1 MSTSK
6 ENIPQEKKYY
16 EFLTKCFNPRT
27 SLKDEYYIQM
37 KLEGNKIY
45 FTAQKVGDISEF
57 RYTSSSTYEELKQ
70 SQVLNL
76 FKSIN
81 EIYES
86 LLSSIK
92 SAQSSGQEQL
102 IHIDLLKGSLNLKIS
117 INFKD
122 LYFEL
127 KEQEK
132 NLLDAVNDLRK
143 RVKSLEIQNQPGMMG
158 SGMMGPGM
166 MQHGMM
172 GSGMMKHGMMESGV
186 MQHGMMESGVMQ
198 HGMMGSG
205 MMQHG
210 MMGSGMMQHEMM
222 STSHET
228 EHSSTSK
235 NFIIEFFVKDSIIR
249 VQGDSNLTIN
259 KLIKNFE
266 VKLCN
271 EDIRIKK
278 YLIHPTGVELD
289 PSSIETLASK
299 GITDGTRINVV
310 TTN

>member
-57 RYTSSSTYEELKQ
+57 RYTSNSTYEELKQ

-92 SAQSSGQEQL
+92 SAQGQEQL

-143 RVKSLEIQNQPGMMG
+143 RVKSLEIQNQTGMMG
-158 SGMMGPGM
+158 SGMMGP
-166 MQHGMM
+166 
-172 GSGMMKHGMMESGV
+172 
-186 MQHGMMESGVMQ
+186 
-198 HGMMGSG
+198 GMMGSG

-210 MMGSGMMQHEMM
+210 MMGSGMMQHGMM
-222 STSHET
+222 GSSGMMQHGMMGSSGMMQHGMMGSSPET

-235 NFIIEFFVKDSIIR
+235 NFLIEFFFKDAIIR
-249 VQGDSNLTIN
+249 VQGDSNMTIN
-259 KLIKNFE
+259 KLIKNFK

-271 EDIRIKK
+271 EDIIIKK
-278 YLIHPTGVELD
+278 YIILQTGVELD
-289 PSSIETLASK
+289 PNSNETLASK
-299 GITDGTRINVV
+299 GITKETKISVV

>member
-6 ENIPQEKKYY
+6 ENIPQEKKFY

-27 SLKDEYYIQM
+27 SLKDEYFIQM

-45 FTAQKVGDISEF
+45 FTAQKVGDISEL

-132 NLLDAVNDLRK
+132 NLLDVVNDLRK
-143 RVKSLEIQNQPGMMG
+143 RVKSLEIQNQTGMMG
-158 SGMMGPGM
+158 SGMMGP
-166 MQHGMM
+166 
-172 GSGMMKHGMMESGV
+172 
-186 MQHGMMESGVMQ
+186 
-198 HGMMGSG
+198 GMMGSG

-210 MMGSGMMQHEMM
+210 MMGSGMMQHGMM
-222 STSHET
+222 GSSGMMQHGMMGSSGMMQHGMMGSSPET

-235 NFIIEFFVKDSIIR
+235 NFLIEFFFKDAIIR
-249 VQGDSNLTIN
+249 VQGDSNMTIN
-259 KLIKNFE
+259 KLIKNFK

-271 EDIRIKK
+271 EDIIIKK
-278 YLIHPTGVELD
+278 YIILQTGVELD
-289 PSSIETLASK
+289 PNSNETLASI
-299 GITDGTRINVV
+299 GITKETKISVV

>member
-86 LLSSIK
+86 FLSSIK
-92 SAQSSGQEQL
+92 SAQGQEQL

-132 NLLDAVNDLRK
+132 NLLDVVNDLRK
-143 RVKSLEIQNQPGMMG
+143 RVKSLEIQNQTGMMG
-158 SGMMGPGM
+158 SGMMGP
-166 MQHGMM
+166 
-172 GSGMMKHGMMESGV
+172 
-186 MQHGMMESGVMQ
+186 
-198 HGMMGSG
+198 GMMGSG

-210 MMGSGMMQHEMM
+210 MMGSGMMQHGMM
-222 STSHET
+222 GSSGMMQHGMMGSSPET

-235 NFIIEFFVKDSIIR
+235 NFLIEFFFKDAIIR
-249 VQGDSNLTIN
+249 VQGDSNMTIN
-259 KLIKNFE
+259 KLIKNFK

-271 EDIRIKK
+271 EDIIIKK
-278 YLIHPTGVELD
+278 YIILQTGVELD
-289 PSSIETLASK
+289 PNSNETLASI
-299 GITDGTRINVV
+299 GITKETKISVV

>member
-27 SLKDEYYIQM
+27 SLKDEYFIQM

-45 FTAQKVGDISEF
+45 FTAQKVGDISEL

-92 SAQSSGQEQL
+92 SAQGQEQL

-143 RVKSLEIQNQPGMMG
+143 RVKSLEIQNQTGMMGPGMMG
-158 SGMMGPGM
+158 SGMMG
-166 MQHGMM
+166 
-172 GSGMMKHGMMESGV
+172 SGMMHD
-186 MQHGMMESGVMQ
+186 
-198 HGMMGSG
+198 GMMGSG

-210 MMGSGMMQHEMM
+210 MMGSSGMMQHGMM
-222 STSHET
+222 GSSGMMQHGMMGSSPET

-235 NFIIEFFVKDSIIR
+235 NFLIEFFFKDAIIR
-249 VQGDSNLTIN
+249 VQGDSNMTIN
-259 KLIKNFE
+259 KLIKNFK

-271 EDIRIKK
+271 EDIIIKK
-278 YLIHPTGVELD
+278 YIILQTGVELD
-289 PSSIETLASK
+289 PNSNETLASK
-299 GITDGTRINVV
+299 GITKETKISVV

>member
-86 LLSSIK
+86 FLSSIK
-92 SAQSSGQEQL
+92 SAQGQEQL

-132 NLLDAVNDLRK
+132 NLLDVVNDLRK
-143 RVKSLEIQNQPGMMG
+143 RVKSLEIQNQTGMMG
-158 SGMMGPGM
+158 SGMMGP
-166 MQHGMM
+166 
-172 GSGMMKHGMMESGV
+172 
-186 MQHGMMESGVMQ
+186 
-198 HGMMGSG
+198 GMMGSG

-210 MMGSGMMQHEMM
+210 MMGSGMMQHGMM
-222 STSHET
+222 GSSGMMQHGMMGSSGMMQHGMMGSSPET

-235 NFIIEFFVKDSIIR
+235 NFLIEFFFKDAIIR
-249 VQGDSNLTIN
+249 VQGDSNMTIN
-259 KLIKNFE
+259 KLIKNFK

-271 EDIRIKK
+271 EDIIIKK
-278 YLIHPTGVELD
+278 YIILQTGVELD
-289 PSSIETLASK
+289 PNSNETLASK
-299 GITDGTRINVV
+299 GITKETKISVV

>member
-86 LLSSIK
+86 FLSSIK
-92 SAQSSGQEQL
+92 SAQGQEQL

-132 NLLDAVNDLRK
+132 NLLDVVNDLRK
-143 RVKSLEIQNQPGMMG
+143 RVKSLEIQNQTGMMG
-158 SGMMGPGM
+158 SGMMGP
-166 MQHGMM
+166 
-172 GSGMMKHGMMESGV
+172 
-186 MQHGMMESGVMQ
+186 
-198 HGMMGSG
+198 GMMGSG

-210 MMGSGMMQHEMM
+210 MMGSGMMQHGMM
-222 STSHET
+222 GSSGMMQHGMMGSSGMMQHGMMGSSPET

-235 NFIIEFFVKDSIIR
+235 NFLIEFFFKDAIIR
-249 VQGDSNLTIN
+249 VQGDSNMTIN
-259 KLIKNFE
+259 KLIKNFK

-271 EDIRIKK
+271 EDIIIKK
-278 YLIHPTGVELD
+278 YIILQTGVELD
-289 PSSIETLASK
+289 PNSNETLASI
-299 GITDGTRINVV
+299 GITKETKISVV